1 MKKKENIEKYK
12 KERDEYLKGWKRA
25 RADFLNYKKEE
36 DQRMEKIA
44 EYEREKIIKE
54 LMGVLDDIY
63 LAEKEIP
70 NKDRE
75 NTWIKGILGVKKQI
89 EGFFEKMGVEK
100 IDSLGEEFDPA
111 LHEAVEMTEDKDKGT
126 GVVVGEV
133 QKGYRIRDKVI
144 RPAKVKV
151 TK

>member
-36 DQRMEKIA
+36 DLRVAKIA
-44 EYEREKIIKE
+44 EYERERIIKE
-54 LMGVLDDIY
+54 LIGVLDDIY

-70 NKDRE
+70 DKEKKNS
-75 NTWIKGILGVKKQI
+75 WIKGVLGVKKQI
-89 EGFFEKMGVEK
+89 ESFFEKMGVEE
-100 IDSLGEEFDPA
+100 IDSVGEEFNPA
-111 LHEAVEMTEDKDKGT
+111 FHEAVEMTEGKEPDL
-126 GVVVGEV
+126 VVEEI
-133 QKGYRIRDKVI
+133 QKGYKIGDKVL

>member
-36 DQRMEKIA
+36 DQRMARIA

-54 LMGVLDDIY
+54 LIGVLDDIY

-70 NKDRE
+70 DKEKE
-75 NTWIKGILGVKKQI
+75 NNWIKGILGVKKQI
-89 EGFFEKMGVEK
+89 DSFFEKMGVEK
-100 IDSLGEEFDPA
+100 IDSVGKEFDPA
-111 LHEAVEMTEDKDKGT
+111 LHEAVEMTQGEKPD
-126 GVVVGEV
+126 VVVEEI
-133 QKGYRIRDKVI
+133 QKGYKIGDKVL